1 MAMNRRISCPDCRS
15 VDRREFIKT
24 VGGAALAGAASAVVF
39 DPRFA
44 HAAPT
49 PQSSAE
55 TVVGQFFQ
63 SLTPQQREKI
73 CLPFDH
79 DLRGRISANWH
90 VTEPLIGEDFY
101 TSEQRAL
108 IQQIVKNVTSQDG
121 FERLLRQTDD
131 DDGGLQNYSVAIF
144 GEPGTGKFQW
154 ELTGRHLTL
163 RADGDSVDRAA
174 FGGPIVYGHG
184 EESDVAHN
192 LYHYQTKRAN
202 EVFRA
207 LDPQQAQLALI
218 KDAPSEAAVQLQGAE
233 GRFSGI
239 QVDQLS
245 ADQQQL
251 VRDTL
256 KLLLDPYRAEDVE
269 EAMGIVEAGGGL
281 GKLRMAFYQEGD
293 IDADKVWDI
302 WRIEGPNLVCHFR
315 GAPHVHAYINI
326 GVKDA

>member
-1 MAMNRRISCPDCRS
+1 
-15 VDRREFIKT
+15 
-24 VGGAALAGAASAVVF
+24 VGGATLAGVAGAALF

-49 PQSSAE
+49 PQSHAE
-55 TVVGQFFQ
+55 TVVGRFYA
-63 SLTPQQREKI
+63 SLSPQQREKI

-79 DLRGRISANWH
+79 DLRRRISANWH
-90 VTEPLIGEDFY
+90 VTEPLIGEEFY
-101 TSEQRAL
+101 TNEQRAL
-108 IQQIVKNVTSQDG
+108 IQEIVKNVTSPEG
-121 FERLLRQTDD
+121 YERLLRQTDE
-131 DDGGLQNYSVAIF
+131 DDGGLQNYSVAVF
-144 GEPGTGKFQW
+144 GEPGAGKFQW

-174 FGGPIVYGHG
+174 FGGPIIYGHG

-192 LYHYQTKRAN
+192 LFHYQTKRAN

-218 KDAPSEAAVQLQGAE
+218 AQAPSEAAVQLQGAE
-233 GRFSGI
+233 GKFPGI
-239 QVDQLS
+239 QVSQLS

-251 VRDTL
+251 VHNTL
-256 KLLLDPYRAEDVE
+256 KLLLDPYRSEDVE
-269 EAMGIVEAGGGL
+269 EAMAIVEAGGGI
-281 GKLRMAFYQEGD
+281 GQLRMAFFQEGD

-326 GVKDA
+326 GT